1 MRRVALVDYG
11 KLVLQDNCGDIK
23 ALEPGTVKIDVTAC
37 SICGSD
43 IALYRGKRSLENE
56 RYFGH
61 EFSGVVA
68 DPGDGAMVLRR
79 VCAWQVSFPGPAD
92 TAGIAATGF
101 PIIAGA

>member
-56 RYFGH
+56 R
-61 EFSGVVA
+61 
-68 DPGDGAMVLRR
+68 
-79 VCAWQVSFPGPAD
+79 
-92 TAGIAATGF
+92 
-101 PIIAGA
+101 